1 MVHRFLKSQMKNKT
15 KRDWVTSVHDDLEFL
30 GLGDLDMEQIKN
42 MKKVSFMKMVKE
54 NNDIKTFE
62 KLQLRKKSHSKV
74 EKIEHTHKNAKVS
87 TTKPNQYKKR
97 GSPAYF

>member
-1 MVHRFLKSQMKNKT
+1 MKNKT

-62 KLQLRKKSHSKV
+62 KLQLKLSL
-74 EKIEHTHKNAKVS
+74 
-87 TTKPNQYKKR
+87 P
-97 GSPAYF
+97 F